1 MHGGVDLTSSH
12 AELILLLLHS
22 GAGLIH
28 HMCVSLSSVLFYF
41 VS

>member
-1 MHGGVDLTSSH
+1 MRGGVDPTSSH

-22 GAGLIH
+22 GADLIH
-28 HMCVSLSSVLFYF
+28 HMHVSLSSVLSCF